1 MVDVVRVADLR
12 RLVVVMF
19 VVIVTGLWCLLVV
32 VVVVVADLRRL
43 KEGEFRRLWNV
54 VDNS

>member
-1 MVDVVRVADLR
+1 MRVADLR

-32 VVVVVADLRRL
+32 AVVVVADLRRL
-43 KEGEFRRLWNV
+43 EEGEFRRLWNV

>member
-1 MVDVVRVADLR
+1 MVDVERVADLR

-19 VVIVTGLWCLLVV
+19 VVIVIGLWCLLAV

-43 KEGEFRRLWNV
+43 EEGEFRRLWNV

>member
-43 KEGEFRRLWNV
+43 EEGEFRRLWNV